1 MHVGKIG
8 RESGKRILKCTVRA
22 ATAQPGVQVSLLYF
36 LGFCSIK
43 ANIHLSNSKNFPR
56 SQSYHVY
63 IHCYRNT
70 CDNMRCSLQL
80 RMLYLLRVTKEI
92 VRCSIKLP

>member
-36 LGFCSIK
+36 LGSCSIK
-43 ANIHLSNSKNFPR
+43 ANIHLSNSKKFPKITVI
-56 SQSYHVY
+56 S
-63 IHCYRNT
+63 C
-70 CDNMRCSLQL
+70 
-80 RMLYLLRVTKEI
+80 LYTLL
-92 VRCSIKLP
+92 